1 VETHLHGAYATRS
14 WILYVDTGG
23 YVEGCEIDRGVDD
36 WGCLETYSRMS
47 LISQQ
52 RPPKIGQYRLTS
64 QLEFVDVNDNLHIIP
79 KGEIMT
85 ITTQPDPIQ
94 TGPQAGQLPI
104 GRFSLGKALDN
115 YDTERR
121 DLKIFKMA
129 GLTSFIGG
137 RRKTRRHKRGRKHRT
152 IKRRH

>member
-1 VETHLHGAYATRS
+1 METHLHGAYATRS

-23 YVEGCEIDRGVDD
+23 YVEGYKVNRGVDD
-36 WGCLETYSRMS
+36 WNCLETDSRMS

-121 DLKIFKMA
+121 DLKIFRMA
-129 GLTSFIGG
+129 GLTSVIGG
-137 RRKTRRHKRGRKHRT
+137 RRKTRRHKRGRKHHT
-152 IKRRH
+152 TKRRH

>member
-1 VETHLHGAYATRS
+1 MS
-14 WILYVDTGG
+14 IL
-23 YVEGCEIDRGVDD
+23 
-36 WGCLETYSRMS
+36 
-47 LISQQ
+47 QQ
-52 RPPKIGQYRLTS
+52 RPPKIGPYRLRETI
-64 QLEFVDVNDNLHIIP
+64 EFEDTNGDLHTIP
-79 KGEIMT
+79 IGEIMT
-85 ITTQPDPIQ
+85 VTWQPDPIQ